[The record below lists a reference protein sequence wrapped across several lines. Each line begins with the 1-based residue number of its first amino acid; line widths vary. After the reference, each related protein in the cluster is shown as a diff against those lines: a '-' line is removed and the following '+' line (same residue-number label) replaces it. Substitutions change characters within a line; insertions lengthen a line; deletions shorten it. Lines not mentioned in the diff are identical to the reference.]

1 MKLLVRAVLGGL
13 DKRHVASAL
22 CAVGLLAVPVG
33 EVMADSKDGIFPSAD
48 QVGGEVFI
56 EPVAVGKKL
65 PTDIEVYDSDAKKVD
80 FGSLL
85 AGKRTLVMFFI
96 SAVPVSVQQL
106 KKTEEFVDKYGH
118 GTNLVFV
125 NADTMGTALLGGPSK
140 AIPSTASVMRLI
152 KKEQGLKRDMYVAPN
167 DALSANGVSTR
178 LGIRGLPTSFLVS
191 ADGTV
196 EKVFVGPQNW
206 KKGDI

>member
-1 MKLLVRAVLGGL
+1 MKLIGRAVSGGL
-13 DKRHVASAL
+13 DKRHVVSAL
-22 CAVGLLAVPVG
+22 FTVGLLAASVG
-33 EVMADSKDGIFPSAD
+33 AVMADSKDGVFPSAE

-65 PTDIEVYDSDAKKVD
+65 PTDIEIYDSEAKKAD
-80 FGSLL
+80 FNSLV

-118 GTNLVFV
+118 GTHLVFL

-140 AIPSTASVMRLI
+140 AIPSTAATMRLI
-152 KKEQGLKRDMYVAPN
+152 KKEQGLKRNMYVAPN
-167 DALSANGVSTR
+167 DALSPNGVSTR
-178 LGIRGLPTSFLVS
+178 LGIRGLPTSFLIS

>member
-1 MKLLVRAVLGGL
+1 MESMAKVVVRQ
-13 DKRHVASAL
+13 RMRQVASAL
-22 CAVGLLAVPVG
+22 FAAGLLAASVG
-33 EVMADSKDGIFPSAD
+33 AVLADSKDGVFPSAD

-65 PTDIEVYDSDAKKVD
+65 PTDIDVYDSDAKKID
-80 FGSLL
+80 FASLL

-118 GTNLVFV
+118 GTNLVLV

-140 AIPSTASVMRLI
+140 AIPSTASIMRLI

-167 DALSANGVSTR
+167 DALSAHGVSTR

-191 ADGTV
+191 PNGTV